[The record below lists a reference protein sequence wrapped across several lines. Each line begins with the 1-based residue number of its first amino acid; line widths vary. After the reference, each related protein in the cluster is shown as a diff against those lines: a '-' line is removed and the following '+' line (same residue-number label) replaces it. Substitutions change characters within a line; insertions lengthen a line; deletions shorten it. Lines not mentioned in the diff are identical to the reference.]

1 MVVNIWKWFHISNLL
16 LFLLMFFLFFFCSFC
31 MIFFDIHK
39 HETIMNDNM
48 VYNDSLQSSSSSSGE
63 RECCKVGRNNFSLV
77 FVATVSYGRRGYI
90 CHQNERVSEW
100 VSDGNNRILI
110 LFQFLLDVLCAT
122 YSLFRCNV
130 EHDKHLTIISGWRMK
145 KQSFSLQKYL
155 IRCHRRIMK
164 T

>member
-1 MVVNIWKWFHISNLL
+1 MMVVNIWKWFHISNLL

-39 HETIMNDNM
+39 HETIINDNM

-100 VSDGNNRILI
+100 VSEWVMVTIEFWSYSNFYSTSSVLLI
-110 LFQFLLDVLCAT
+110 LC
-122 YSLFRCNV
+122 
-130 EHDKHLTIISGWRMK
+130 SGAM
-145 KQSFSLQKYL
+145 
-155 IRCHRRIMK
+155 
-164 T
+164 